1 LNLNRHLATTLL
13 IGLALAVL
21 GIYLFVSAP
30 PKLPDGAP
38 VTAGERVPVD
48 QLFRL
53 LAAENASIR
62 ALYTSEIV
70 GAGSKQGLKFQEDWK
85 QREVQAGPL
94 PALFLRETS
103 TLLQRD
109 VPGLNLFLGS
119 DYPIVAAN
127 RFQGLQVAQFAQL
140 KADRQPRF
148 FQDPATRLHTAMFPD
163 IASAA
168 PCVQC
173 HNDHAQT
180 PKRDWV
186 LNDVMGATT
195 WMFPRQAVALPEALQ
210 ILATY
215 RRAVAATYA
224 LYLDKVRT
232 FPEAQRPAIGTRW
245 PREGRYL
252 PDVAS
257 FMQAA
262 EARVAPATL
271 ATLLAL
277 PGPTAPDHA
286 AAN

>member
-1 LNLNRHLATTLL
+1 MSLSRHAATTLVT
-13 IGLALAVL
+13 GLALAVL

-38 VTAGERVPVD
+38 ATAGERVPVQ

-70 GAGSKQGLKFQEDWK
+70 GAGGKQGLKFQEDWK
-85 QREVQAGPL
+85 QREVPAGPL

-148 FQDPATRLHTAMFPD
+148 FQDPDTRLYTAMFAD
-163 IASAA
+163 IAAAA

-173 HNDHAQT
+173 HNEHAQT

-195 WMFPRQAVALPEALQ
+195 WMFPRQAVTLPEALQ

-224 LYLDKVRT
+224 LYLDKVRS
-232 FPEAQRPAIGTRW
+232 FAPAQQPAIGPRW
-245 PREGRYL
+245 PRDGLYL
-252 PDVAS
+252 PDVAT

-262 EARVAPATL
+262 ETRVAPATL

-277 PGPTAPDHA
+277 PGPTAPAHA